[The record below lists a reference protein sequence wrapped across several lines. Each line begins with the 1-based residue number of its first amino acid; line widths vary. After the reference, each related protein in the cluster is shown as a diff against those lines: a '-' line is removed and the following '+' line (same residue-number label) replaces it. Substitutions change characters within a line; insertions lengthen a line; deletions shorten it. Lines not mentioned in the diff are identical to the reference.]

1 MISISVDIDQAAT
14 QRLERLFLRFEREMP
29 ERIAGATRRA
39 GIYVLNS
46 LKART
51 IKAPKK
57 MRSSEYSLKAIKGGY
72 VTRMP
77 DVIHHW
83 EFVHLPGTTDAKR
96 KVYGAY
102 ATRERSKAT
111 KWKWRGLKAAE
122 ERREIVNARDLLKI
136 RRAGLAKL
144 SWGWIAKQVLGSTA
158 SVVSWH
164 RMRGERRDPRNFV
177 KGLFRRI
184 VGKGAEVELMN
195 ALDYILDAL
204 PPGAIG
210 EALTAASN
218 RLEHNLD
225 HDIERKVAA
234 A

>member
-57 MRSSEYSLKAIKGGY
+57 MRSGEYSLKAIKGGY
-72 VTRMP
+72 VTRMD
-77 DVIHHW
+77 DVIHLW

-144 SWGWIAKQVLGSTA
+144 SWGWIAKQVLGLLHHRVVVAQILHVGIEMGA
-158 SVVSWH
+158 SD
-164 RMRGERRDPRNFV
+164 E
-177 KGLFRRI
+177 I
-184 VGKGAEVELMN
+184 GAYAGNCQQKNDGDQRL
-195 ALDYILDAL
+195 L
-204 PPGAIG
+204 AIEG
-210 EALTAASN
+210 VIKE
-218 RLEHNLD
+218 
-225 HDIERKVAA
+225 
-234 A
+234 